1 MALTAF
7 VALIGV
13 TFLFV
18 SEKDTVSA
26 QKSAA
31 RQMQPSSQ
39 AVTGDMLRYAL
50 NFRSATNFA
59 VLAEDGISGS
69 ARVEGNVGVL
79 REGALIKGISHS
91 NLDFEFDRSRARTD
105 LMNAFSAMN
114 QLPCTEVDDSE
125 LGGKTF
131 APGVYC
137 LSSARIAGE
146 MILDGKGDAGAI
158 FVFKAA
164 GAIKTEAGSRILLS

>member
-1 MALTAF
+1 MNINETKSFLSRRDFYLMALTAF

-91 NLDFEFDRSRARTD
+91 NLDFEFDRSRARTY

-114 QLPCTEVDDSE
+114 QLPCT
-125 LGGKTF
+125 
-131 APGVYC
+131 
-137 LSSARIAGE
+137 
-146 MILDGKGDAGAI
+146 
-158 FVFKAA
+158 
-164 GAIKTEAGSRILLS
+164 